1 LKGAVK
7 DKIRKAFRELHRLG
21 IMHGDVRAANILVA
35 PEGSVWII
43 DFESA
48 EVVSDSTKSE
58 MLESENA
65 EVERL
70 LNDLMSGR

>member
-1 LKGAVK
+1 VPTTG
-7 DKIRKAFRELHRLG
+7 DG
-21 IMHGDVRAANILVA
+21 ISNHPMD
-35 PEGSVWII
+35 GSVWII

-58 MLESENA
+58 ILEGENI

-70 LNDLMSGR
+70 LNDIMSGKQYI

>member
-1 LKGAVK
+1 
-7 DKIRKAFRELHRLG
+7 
-21 IMHGDVRAANILVA
+21 MHGDVMAANILVA
-35 PEGSVWII
+35 PHESVSII

-70 LNDLMSGR
+70 LNDLISGR